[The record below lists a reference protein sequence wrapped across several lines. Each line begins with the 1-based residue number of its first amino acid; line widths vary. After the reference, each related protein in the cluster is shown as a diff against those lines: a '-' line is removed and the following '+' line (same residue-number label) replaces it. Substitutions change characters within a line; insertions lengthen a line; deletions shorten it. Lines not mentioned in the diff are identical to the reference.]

1 MRVIVMITNIVEQG
15 KRKCEQYWP
24 EVGTECFGVI
34 DVAMIEESV
43 RVKAIK
49 GTSFVIFFIYKV
61 WNNQT
66 M

>member
-1 MRVIVMITNIVEQG
+1 MITNIVEQG

-43 RVKAIK
+43 QVKAIRNIICNIPRIQ
-49 GTSFVIFFIYKV
+49 SFE
-61 WNNQT
+61 
-66 M
+66 

>member
-43 RVKAIK
+43 QVKAIK
-49 GTSFVIFFIYKV
+49 GSLLY
-61 WNNQT
+61 
-66 M
+66 